1 MLLVAHLR
9 YCRRY
14 LSLDHIRVHVTRAL
28 IDLPNRTEYLLL
40 LLLAILVVLLGAN
53 NYGDDLALPLHD
65 GRFILIVGAAQN
77 ISEFVARLFR
87 THTTSQHTPPCIA
100 RRSVASLTHNVN
112 KHIMC

>member
-9 YCRRY
+9 YRRRY

-40 LLLAILVVLLGAN
+40 LLLVVLLGTN
-53 NYGDDLALPLHD
+53 NHGDDLALPLHD

-100 RRSVASLTHNVN
+100 RRSVASPIHNVN